1 MFAIDVRQ
9 WRTIEEF
16 TAHMGA
22 HDPTIASWA
31 RGVVIHHTWKPT
43 GGDWRGV
50 ATINSMARYYQS
62 KGWTAGPHLF
72 ICTDAPNPYDRG
84 IFQMTPLNVRGIHA
98 GRFNATHWGIEVVG
112 NFDVAPWDFAQTATT
127 TNAAAILLRWRNL
140 PADYST
146 IRGHRETGS
155 PKTCPG
161 RMVDMNAVRVLI
173 RGLVDG

>member
-9 WRTIEEF
+9 WKTIDEF
-16 TAHMGA
+16 RAHLAA
-22 HDPTIASWA
+22 HDPSVAPWS
-31 RGVVIHHTWKPT
+31 RGVIIHHTWKPT
-43 GGDWRGV
+43 GDDWRGV
-50 ATINSMARYYQS
+50 KSLLSIARFYQS

-72 ICTDAPNPYDRG
+72 ICTDAPNASDNG

-112 NFDVAPWDFAQTATT
+112 NFDLRPWDSAQTEYTT
-127 TNAAAILLRWRNL
+127 QTAAALLGWRSL
-140 PADYST
+140 PADYNT

-161 RMVDMNAVRVLI
+161 RMVDMNHVRSLI
-173 RGLVDG
+173 AGAM

>member
-9 WRTIEEF
+9 WATIDEF
-16 TAHMGA
+16 KNHLAQYA
-22 HDPTIASWA
+22 PIVAPWA

-43 GGDWRGV
+43 GADWRGV
-50 ATINSMARYYQS
+50 KTISSIARYYQS

-72 ICTDAPNPYDRG
+72 ICTDAPNIGDRG

-98 GRFNATHWGIEVVG
+98 GRFNATHWGIEIVG
-112 NFDVAPWDFAQTATT
+112 DFDGKPWDTAQTTFAVETS
-127 TNAAAILLRWRNL
+127 AALLTWQML
-140 PADYST
+140 PANYAT

-161 RMVDMNAVRVLI
+161 KMVDMNAVRTLI
-173 RGLVDG
+173 SEAM

>member
-9 WRTIEEF
+9 WKTIAEF
-16 TAHMGA
+16 EHHLTV
-22 HDPTIASWA
+22 HDPGVAPWA

-43 GGDWRGV
+43 GADWRGV
-50 ATINSMARYYQS
+50 TSILSLARYYQT

-72 ICTDAPNPYDRG
+72 ICTDAPNPHNNG

-98 GRFNATHWGIEVVG
+98 GRFNSSHWGIEVVG
-112 NFDVAPWDFAQTATT
+112 NFDLAPWNQEQTATT
-127 TNAAAILLRWRNL
+127 VNAAAALLLWRNL
-140 PADYST
+140 PANYAT

-161 RMVDMNAVRVLI
+161 RMVDMNTVRTLI
-173 RGLVDG
+173 QGAING